1 MFREKSS
8 GGGGVEESLARAQMG
23 SRAPCYEAFEVGQ
36 VRDDVWGLR

>member
-1 MFREKSS
+1 MAER
-8 GGGGVEESLARAQMG
+8 LAQAQMG